1 MSDSLFQLNLGLH
14 SLRSSL
20 QAQSPEVTE
29 VEAELGR
36 VYANWQ
42 EVHTGLA
49 RAEVSLQRSEAILGR
64 SALRSEARRHQGEFS
79 SSQLTSR
86 LSALTSD
93 DTSDAGDHQMPAS
106 SVSGGWWRSVMKAG
120 LVTSLLL
127 ASVVSGGLLWS
138 QARCQHSYYSSVWP
152 LLSYSA
158 IGPRPY

>member
-14 SLRSSL
+14 SLRSTL
-20 QAQSPEVTE
+20 PAQSSEVTE

-36 VYANWQ
+36 VYAKWQ

-64 SALRSEARRHQGEFS
+64 SALRSEARRHRGEFG
-79 SSQLTSR
+79 SQLTTR

-106 SVSGGWWRSVMKAG
+106 SVSDGWWRSVMKVG
-120 LVTSLLL
+120 LVSGLVL

-138 QARCQHSYYSSVWP
+138 EARCQHSYYSSVWP
-152 LLSYSA
+152 MLSYSA